1 MGYILALA
9 LPLSQYASNA
19 VDKSQNTCYLLTMSK
34 AMPVI
39 FKPEVELSVVL
50 PDPSALI
57 TSMLYVFPVMKYMLP
72 PTGSA
77 TKSYTQ
83 SPVQKMNVR

>member
-1 MGYILALA
+1 MQVMQLTNCRIR
-9 LPLSQYASNA
+9 
-19 VDKSQNTCYLLTMSK
+19 VTYLLTVSK
-34 AMPVI
+34 VMPVI
-39 FKPEVELSVVL
+39 IKPEVELSVVL

-57 TSMLYVFPVMKYMLP
+57 TSMWFVFLVVKYMLP

-77 TKSYTQ
+77 TIQYTK